1 LNIKKATGFDGISAK
16 MIKLAKPVVTGPI
29 TSLINKSIETS
40 IFPDQLKVVQVKPL
54 FKNKNKQLDK
64 TNYRPASV
72 LPAISKNFERTIFD
86 QRSSFFE
93 NHFHPFLSAF
103 RSGYGCQ
110 TALLKIIEDWKKALD
125 DNKRVA
131 GMLMDIS
138 KAFDCLPHN
147 LLLLKLKT
155 YGLSDSAIGLLFSYL
170 YQRKQCIKVEN
181 VCSNFKYMYKG
192 VPQGFILDPVLFKY
206 FINDIFYVVNN
217 STIYNYADDNT
228 LFYADYD
235 IKNSVQ
241 HLESDS
247 LKMLDWF
254 DYNLMKANSDKFQ
267 AWQSAK
273 NLSTIK

>member
-1 LNIKKATGFDGISAK
+1 
-16 MIKLAKPVVTGPI
+16 
-29 TSLINKSIETS
+29 
-40 IFPDQLKVVQVKPL
+40 
-54 FKNKNKQLDK
+54 
-64 TNYRPASV
+64 
-72 LPAISKNFERTIFD
+72 
-86 QRSSFFE
+86 
-93 NHFHPFLSAF
+93 
-103 RSGYGCQ
+103 
-110 TALLKIIEDWKKALD
+110 
-125 DNKRVA
+125 
-131 GMLMDIS
+131 
-138 KAFDCLPHN
+138 
-147 LLLLKLKT
+147 
-155 YGLSDSAIGLLFSYL
+155 
-170 YQRKQCIKVEN
+170 
-181 VCSNFKYMYKG
+181 MYKG